1 MWLKDFKTLVNFSTD
16 CPKPLSG
23 SNSREASAEINCY
36 FAFWLPTIMHT
47 VLKYPY
53 FEFRFNLMNTPSFIG
68 HFCNKVCPAML
79 ALSWLCLPTFPARGT
94 SSYRKSCGIYAAIG
108 CLHSVAWSEWLVI
121 LKYRKHDNASIFVD
135 SLSAYKFVLHLLNV
149 HHFTQKY
156 DFIIFAEIH
165 GIGPDTWCWHLLTQI
180 CTNWNVCSS
189 VGRSQHDLDLNQRTN
204 INSKEA
210 SSPIAEV
217 CLRGKITWSRI
228 LRDKCT

>member
-1 MWLKDFKTLVNFSTD
+1 
-16 CPKPLSG
+16 
-23 SNSREASAEINCY
+23 
-36 FAFWLPTIMHT
+36 MHT

-53 FEFRFNLMNTPSFIG
+53 FEFRFNLMNTLSFIG

-121 LKYRKHDNASIFVD
+121 LKYHKHDNASIFVD

-156 DFIIFAEIH
+156 DFIIFCWDSRNR
-165 GIGPDTWCWHLLTQI
+165 PWHLMLTLAD
-180 CTNWNVCSS
+180 TNLHQLECVFFSKEVTTWP
-189 VGRSQHDLDLNQRTN
+189 RFKPAPN
-204 INSKEA
+204 INSKQA